1 MSGRRRLLLV
11 GAAFVVLGVAYYA
24 VTLAQVVLT
33 GRERATPPADAV
45 VVLGA
50 AQYDGRPSAQFAA
63 RLDHAVTL
71 WESGDVGAV
80 IVTGGGRPGDRFTE
94 AEAARRYLVEA
105 GVPGGSILAEDRGST
120 TWESMIG
127 VAALTDEWV
136 VDGMIIDS
144 VILVTD
150 PHHALRSRL
159 IAEELGIAGVA
170 TSSTPTSVVT
180 GIAAVRRHV
189 VEAGGVALGRIVG
202 FERLSGRG

>member
-11 GAAFVVLGVAYYA
+11 GAAFVVLGVAYCT

-33 GRERATPPADAV
+33 GRDRATPPADAV

-50 AQYDGRPSAQFAA
+50 AQYDGRPSAQLAA

-71 WESGDVGAV
+71 WESGDVGVV

-94 AEAARRYLVEA
+94 AEASRRYLVEA
-105 GVPGGSILAEDRGST
+105 GLPGGSILAENRGST
-120 TWESMIG
+120 TWESMVG
-127 VAALTDEWV
+127 VAALVAEQ
-136 VDGMIIDS
+136 GIDD